1 MSIFNIYPAID
12 LRNGKCVRL
21 LQGDFAQET
30 VFGEDPVEM
39 ALQWQSQGAKWLH
52 MVDLDGAKSGEPKQ
66 LEIIKRVNQAISIP
80 IQLGGGIRSLESAG
94 AALAAGASR
103 IVIGSAAVRDPEFAA
118 KAFAEFGEQVALGV
132 DGRHRMV
139 AIDGWQSQTEIP
151 AIELIHQMAGLG
163 AKRVIY
169 TEISRDGM
177 LNGFDEELYTWLC
190 AASPIPIITS
200 GGFATLDDVA
210 ISIRSGAE
218 GAIVGKA
225 LYTGAVKL
233 SDVLKLAEA

>member
-1 MSIFNIYPAID
+1 MSTFTIYPAID

-39 ALQWQSQGAKWLH
+39 ALQWQNQGAKWLH

-66 LEIIKRVNQAISIP
+66 LEIIQRVSKAISIP
-80 IQLGGGIRSLESAG
+80 IQLGGGIRSLESAK
-94 AALAAGASR
+94 AALNAGASR
-103 IVIGSAAVRDPEFAA
+103 IVIGSAAVRDPDFAA
-118 KAFAEFGEQVALGV
+118 EAFEQFGERVALGV

-151 AIELIHQMAGLG
+151 AIDLIKQMAAHG

-190 AASPIPIITS
+190 TQSPIPIITS
-200 GGFATLDDVA
+200 GGFATQEDVYVA
-210 ISIRSGAE
+210 LRSGAE

-225 LYTGAVKL
+225 LYTGAVRL
-233 SDVLKLAEA
+233 QDVLRITQ

>member
-1 MSIFNIYPAID
+1 MSQFTIYPAID

-52 MVDLDGAKSGEPKQ
+52 MVDLDGAKSGEPRQ
-66 LEIIKRVNQAISIP
+66 LDIIRRVSKAISIP
-80 IQLGGGIRSLESAG
+80 IQLGGGIRSIESAE
-94 AALAAGASR
+94 AALNAGASR

-118 KAFAEFGEQVALGV
+118 RAFTQFGDRVALGV
-132 DGRHRMV
+132 DGRYRMV

-151 AIELIHQMAGLG
+151 AIELIKQMASSG

-190 AASPIPIITS
+190 AESPVPIITS
-200 GGFATLDDVA
+200 GGFATQDDVHVA
-210 ISIRSGAE
+210 MRSGAE

-233 SDVLKLAEA
+233 ADVLKLAE